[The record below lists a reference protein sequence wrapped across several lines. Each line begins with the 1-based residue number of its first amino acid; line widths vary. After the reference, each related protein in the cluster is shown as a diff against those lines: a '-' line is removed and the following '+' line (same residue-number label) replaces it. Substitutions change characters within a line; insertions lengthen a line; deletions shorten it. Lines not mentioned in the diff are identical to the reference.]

1 MTFNVQRYVHRNESE
16 APDSRLIEPHPD
28 RPATAQRTRNTH
40 ELNGHIS
47 YETNT
52 DNFDASVLSPD
63 EQQQIGSDDS
73 QGQDDYD
80 YGHYAEQGTQDY
92 QENGI
97 PAGFD
102 VTPSQISG
110 MMMEM
115 NQNGMQRAANRPMYI
130 DPESYPPTT
139 DGDPESLNNFEPDN
153 GYEVRHM
160 QAQSQVVQ
168 QALDTFEVED
178 PQRRDATTSL
188 PVHPLQ
194 RRTHKNQ
201 FMARVTP
208 TVTQRDIQDQKKT
221 RDETRAIAES
231 VVQVAA
237 ESFKAATQH
246 SAAQR
251 PPVRAPIQPKRA
263 SVEPYGHDDQYS
275 NSDLDPELNNYREF
289 SNGTNRR
296 QTCVNGAD
304 VQQQQLNGK
313 GHKQQRLNGR
323 GHKQQQLDGT
333 SYKQQQ
339 QNFNEAS
346 EEISK
351 QELSFEGLDYD
362 KEKLKK
368 MDFDALQR
376 EPFDGPT
383 REDAQEDLSDLAS
396 KSLNERLSAVAKFDA
411 QRQKEFFA
419 SLSIEEWEEAGD
431 WFQESFSGVMN
442 NLKAARRKR
451 RELALEFENR
461 VAQRQQAIEKKH
473 GITEEALVGMKRS
486 GSQVLVSTP
495 KKKHKSSG

>member
-40 ELNGHIS
+40 ELNGDIS

-52 DNFDASVLSPD
+52 DNFDASVLSQD
-63 EQQQIGSDDS
+63 EQQQMTSDDS

-102 VTPSQISG
+102 MTPSQING

-115 NQNGMQRAANRPMYI
+115 NQNGMQQAATRPMYI

-139 DGDPESLNNFEPDN
+139 DGDLESLNNFEPDD
-153 GYEVRHM
+153 GYEVRHI
-160 QAQSQVVQ
+160 QAQSHVVQ
-168 QALDTFEVED
+168 QALDTFEVKE
-178 PQRRDATTSL
+178 PQRRNTTTSL
-188 PVHPLQ
+188 PVHLLQ

-201 FMARVTP
+201 FMARITP

-221 RDETRAIAES
+221 RDKTRTIAES
-231 VVQVAA
+231 VVQIAT
-237 ESFKAATQH
+237 ENSKAATQH
-246 SAAQR
+246 PAAQK

-263 SVEPYGHDDQYS
+263 PVEPYDHDDQYS
-275 NSDLDPELNNYREF
+275 SSDLDPELNNYTG
-289 SNGTNRR
+289 SPNVTNPR
-296 QTCVNGAD
+296 QTYVNGAD
-304 VQQQQLNGK
+304 VQQQQLN
-313 GHKQQRLNGR
+313 RR
-323 GHKQQQLDGT
+323 GHKQQQLKGT
-333 SYKQQQ
+333 SHKQQQ
-339 QNFNEAS
+339 QNFDEAS
-346 EEISK
+346 EEIFK

-368 MDFDALQR
+368 MDFGALQS
-376 EPFDGPT
+376 EPFDGPI
-383 REDAQEDLSDLAS
+383 REDVQEDLSDLAS

-411 QRQKEFFA
+411 QQQKEFFA

-442 NLKAARRKR
+442 NLKASRRKR

-473 GITEEALVGMKRS
+473 GITEEALVRMKRS